1 MAFGPK
7 LSRRSV
13 LAASAVSTFTAVGLI
28 KQTASAADPI
38 SCASPSSDKPWKTVK
53 DVASAGWSQEKLAQ
67 MEAKLYPLP
76 TSSMMVVQGG
86 EIVYRYGNISDVSYL
101 ASARKSVLSMLFG
114 RYVDEGKI
122 DLNMT
127 IGDVGI
133 EEDDGLLPLEKTA
146 RIKDLLT
153 SSSGVYHAAG
163 SPGGNENTP
172 ERDTTAPG
180 SVFLYNNWDFNVLGA
195 IFEKRTGKTVFQA
208 LKEDIAEP
216 LGFED
221 FEIDRQRMMG
231 YENQSRYLA
240 YHLFLSARDMAR
252 LGQLMLQNGKWHGKT
267 IVPETWITESTK
279 MRFTPE
285 QAKSKEG
292 LGYGYLWWIPTS
304 SDPAFEGSYLMN
316 GNFGQFILCLPAIDT
331 VIVHRRAVTDEFAV
345 ARNLGKTTYEPAK
358 VTAGDFL
365 KIAEAVVAART

>member
-1 MAFGPK
+1 MVYGPN
-7 LSRRSV
+7 LSRRAM
-13 LAASAVSTFTAVGLI
+13 LAGSAVSTLTAVGLTG
-28 KQTASAADPI
+28 QTASAANPI
-38 SCASPSSDKPWKTVK
+38 SCVAPVSDKPWKTVK
-53 DVASAGWSQEKLAQ
+53 DVTSAGWSPAKLAE
-67 MEAKLYPLP
+67 METKLYPLP
-76 TSSMMVVQGG
+76 TTSMMVLQGG

-114 RYVDEGKI
+114 RYVAEGKI

-133 EEDDGLLPLEKTA
+133 EEDDGLLPVEKTA
-146 RIKDLLT
+146 KIKDLLT

-172 ERDTTAPG
+172 ARGKTAPG

-221 FEIDRQRMMG
+221 FDIDRQRMMG

-252 LGQLMLQNGKWHGKT
+252 LGQLMLQGGKWDGKT
-267 IVPETWITESTK
+267 IVPESWIAESTR

-285 QAKSKEG
+285 QTKSKEG
-292 LGYGYLWWIPTS
+292 LGYAYLWWTPTS
-304 SDPAFEGSYLMN
+304 SDPAFKGSYLMN
-316 GNFGQFILCLPAIDT
+316 GNFGQFVLCLPAMDT

-345 ARNLGKTTYEPAK
+345 ARNLGKTTYEPTK
-358 VTAGDFL
+358 VNAGDFL
-365 KIAEAVVAART
+365 KIADAVVAART